1 MWFWLNTEH
10 DFNIHSHI
18 FCRQCS
24 NCQFQLSKAKGS
36 PYVLVSKAL
45 RWILECQ
52 RLWLAASFHVFVGV
66 DSAELPLIKA
76 RLFFSC
82 HCCEEQWRW
91 WADPCPSHTVALG
104 KERCLLPFL
113 ASERLPHV
121 YGTGF
126 RSRLSTA
133 HIFFCGDL
141 HSHSTVGPES
151 KQAGFIHRATRDQPP
166 HCLICKYKSDLF
178 GHANWAKSQ
187 NTWAKSQNHLQ
198 LSTAWGEMAAQGSVC
213 SALFPGTNL
222 SQLMTMSPVNAGR
235 TGEENAPSLSIKL
248 LDV

>member
-133 HIFFCGDL
+133 HIFFVVICIPIPQWDL
-141 HSHSTVGPES
+141 RANRLASSTGPQEISHPTAWFASINQIYLDMQTEQSLKTHEQSLKTTYSSAQPGVRWQPKAQS
-151 KQAGFIHRATRDQPP
+151 AQLCFQA
-166 HCLICKYKSDLF
+166 LIC
-178 GHANWAKSQ
+178 
-187 NTWAKSQNHLQ
+187 
-198 LSTAWGEMAAQGSVC
+198 LSWWPWV
-213 SALFPGTNL
+213 L
-222 SQLMTMSPVNAGR
+222 SMQVGLERRMLPH
-235 TGEENAPSLSIKL
+235 SL
-248 LDV
+248 